1 MSIMNTYDEDYM
13 RDMLSDARWDAYQDR
28 LAKDRETY
36 LDLCAI
42 NGWDE
47 DDYSF
52 EEHLEEIKN

>member
-1 MSIMNTYDEDYM
+1 MNNYDETFIQDL
-13 RDMLSDARWDAYQDR
+13 LSDYRWDQYQD
-28 LAKDRETY
+28 AMDEEYDRYKE
-36 LDLCAI
+36 LCAI

>member
-1 MSIMNTYDEDYM
+1 MTTASSSISKIDE
-13 RDMLSDARWDAYQDR
+13 LETLDR
-28 LAKDRETY
+28 
-36 LDLCAI
+36 CAI

>member
-1 MSIMNTYDEDYM
+1 MNTYDEDYLQ
-13 RDMLSDARWDAYQDR
+13 DLLSDARWDAYQDR

-52 EEHLEEIKN
+52 EEHLSTL